1 MKQAIKRTIARF
13 APAKTESG
21 LRILLYHAVE
31 ESDPSDR
38 MSLKVPPDAFRAQM
52 ALLREAGYQVVP
64 LMSPLDGADG
74 DGTARVVI
82 TFDDGYASQLA
93 AADILEEFG
102 FPATLF
108 VVPAFLD
115 GRVRGEGYWERWG
128 HFGWREL
135 AALAS
140 RGFDIGAHSASHP
153 ERLTR
158 CSSVE
163 VEQEIAGAKRLL
175 EQRLGRPV
183 GSFSYPH
190 GAYNAAVERSVQE
203 AGYRLAC
210 TSVAGINR
218 DPWRW
223 FALRRTE
230 IAGTD
235 GLVEFQQK
243 LQGKYD
249 WVGPWH
255 QWRAAHA

>member
-31 ESDPSDR
+31 ELDPADR
-38 MSLKVPPDAFRAQM
+38 LSLRVSPEAFRVQM

-64 LMSPLDGADG
+64 LRSPLDGADG
-74 DGTARVVI
+74 NGTARVVI

-93 AADILEEFG
+93 AADVLEEFG
-102 FPATLF
+102 YPATFF
-108 VVPAFLD
+108 VAPRFLD
-115 GRVRGEGYWERWG
+115 GNAAGRDYWERWG
-128 HFGWREL
+128 YMDWGQLRSL
-135 AALAS
+135 AD
-140 RGFDIGAHSASHP
+140 RGFEVGAHSASHP
-153 ERLTR
+153 ERLTQ

-175 EQRLGRPV
+175 EQRLGGPV
-183 GSFSYPH
+183 ESFSYPH

-235 GLVEFQQK
+235 GLMEFQQK